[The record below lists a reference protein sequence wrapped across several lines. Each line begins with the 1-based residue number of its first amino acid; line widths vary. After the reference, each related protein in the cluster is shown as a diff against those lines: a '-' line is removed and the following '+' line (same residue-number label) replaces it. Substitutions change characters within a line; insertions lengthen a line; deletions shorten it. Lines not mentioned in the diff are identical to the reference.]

1 MNEDNGGSKFNGQQL
16 INSRRRLSGQWK
28 AHRTKPKAEITVRSC
43 GGEAQFE
50 ALHRQWLKGTKD
62 RHFANNW
69 PLYSKLGSFL
79 NNLEESGREQEFQQI
94 LRSYYDTSGNDVSL
108 ESVFRNCHEM
118 DVTLTKHY
126 KSSLPP
132 ARFEMVWWEGIK
144 CCMPLHALSGHRLCL
159 TTHEGNSAAIGR
171 LAQNMRN
178 GKAVPLKLSKKL
190 KKSADEK
197 KRERQNA
204 KTQKKA
210 DDKKAKDEARAVVK
224 VKKQKDKEYSA
235 KRTSE
240 DAAAGGKR
248 KKRKTTKHKAAA
260 DEEEE
265 SAVEAEGPEGP
276 TNVAAKRASED
287 AAAGGKKKKRRTTKQ
302 KASEEEESAGEAEVP
317 TNVAEGEASV
327 ENTPNEPE
335 EPEVQPEDNA
345 EGEEELVGDGIV
357 TQDLK
362 DMQYLD
368 DANQVVDLSTIRLAA
383 RGLDAN
389 TARNNLLRDVTAKGD
404 VRVPVGCRVEARGR
418 QTRQ

>member
-1 MNEDNGGSKFNGQQL
+1 M
-16 INSRRRLSGQWK
+16 
-28 AHRTKPKAEITVRSC
+28 RSC

-69 PLYSKLGSFL
+69 PLYSKLRSFL
-79 NNLEESGREQEFQQI
+79 NNLGESGREQEFQQI

-159 TTHEGNSAAIGR
+159 TAHEGNSAAIGR

-197 KRERQNA
+197 KRERQDA

-224 VKKQKDKEYSA
+224 AKKQKEKEDS
-235 KRTSE
+235 
-240 DAAAGGKR
+240 
-248 KKRKTTKHKAAA
+248 
-260 DEEEE
+260 
-265 SAVEAEGPEGP
+265 
-276 TNVAAKRASED
+276 AKRASED
-287 AAAGGKKKKRRTTKQ
+287 AAAGGKEIRGRRLNKRR
-302 KASEEEESAGEAEVP
+302 
-317 TNVAEGEASV
+317 
-327 ENTPNEPE
+327 
-335 EPEVQPEDNA
+335 QPMRRKN
-345 EGEEELVGDGIV
+345 
-357 TQDLK
+357 
-362 DMQYLD
+362 
-368 DANQVVDLSTIRLAA
+368 RL
-383 RGLDAN
+383 
-389 TARNNLLRDVTAKGD
+389 
-404 VRVPVGCRVEARGR
+404 
-418 QTRQ
+418 